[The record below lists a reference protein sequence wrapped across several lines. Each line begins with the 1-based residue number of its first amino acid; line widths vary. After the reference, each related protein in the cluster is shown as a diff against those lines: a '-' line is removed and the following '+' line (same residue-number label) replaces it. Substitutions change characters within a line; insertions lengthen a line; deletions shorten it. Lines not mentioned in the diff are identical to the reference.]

1 MTTVCVLPRFFFK
14 FQRHTHR
21 GGVNASAFA
30 AVKEDG
36 SVVTWRHAD
45 FGGNSDKVK
54 SELQGIVFKVKAN
67 LPA

>member
-1 MTTVCVLPRFFFK
+1 MYDHSLCLASVFFSNSRDIHTV
-14 FQRHTHR
+14 
-21 GGVNASAFA
+21 
-30 AVKEDG
+30 AVERQCFCCRDG

-54 SELQGIVFKVKAN
+54 SEFQGIVFKVKAN